1 MRQAWKSGPAKTWS
15 CHQHWRDTFILKSRK
30 TKCQQEL
37 HHDHTISTNTSYVLK
52 KAFYQKLFI
61 TASTA
66 AQSREVAFSAALLQ
80 TVSLAGLARSPG
92 LCGPAGGTLTLS
104 VEQPA
109 ATFSQVP
116 HQPQLDPVPS
126 HLRSNNPLTLA
137 HRREAVIIP
146 RWSRCRWNH
155 THIECNV
162 SHWHLQKSG
171 LFRPQTGPRYPAG
184 SSTQSWEE
192 RGW

>member
-1 MRQAWKSGPAKTWS
+1 M
-15 CHQHWRDTFILKSRK
+15 
-30 TKCQQEL
+30 
-37 HHDHTISTNTSYVLK
+37 STRTSSWPYYIYKYFLCPEK

-137 HRREAVIIP
+137 HSDFRSFRDGQDVDETIHTLNAMCHIGICKKVDSFVP
-146 RWSRCRWNH
+146 R
-155 THIECNV
+155 
-162 SHWHLQKSG
+162 
-171 LFRPQTGPRYPAG
+171 PAPRYPAR
-184 SSTQSWEE
+184 SSAQSWEE
-192 RGW
+192 RDR

>member
-37 HHDHTISTNTSYVLK
+37 HQDHTISTNTSYVLK

-61 TASTA
+61 TASTESGGGIFFFASLSCRPGSLTWAVWPCGRYIDPLGGA
-66 AQSREVAFSAALLQ
+66 ACCHFLPGAASATTGSCPQ
-80 TVSLAGLARSPG
+80 P
-92 LCGPAGGTLTLS
+92 PQIQ
-104 VEQPA
+104 QPA
-109 ATFSQVP
+109 NSSTQWFQ
-116 HQPQLDPVPS
+116 
-126 HLRSNNPLTLA
+126 
-137 HRREAVIIP
+137 IIP

-171 LFRPQTGPRYPAG
+171 LFRPQTGPQVSR
-184 SSTQSWEE
+184 
-192 RGW
+192 